1 MKRLYK
7 GVQDPTKRFLLV
19 GTDEE
24 AAEIQSELNGQG
36 IAPQIQ
42 SILPDAL
49 LNSLQNVDNVAAV
62 CCVPG
67 AIQKDDLITLY
78 QFCQEKKAV
87 LFFCTPGLS
96 ALQKNLEVRN
106 VGFLSLLSPLEDPLS
121 HWWNRLAKRLFDL
134 LVSGIFLLFIFPFI
148 YIISASFATEY
159 EITTRPMFIIP
170 QDVTLNAYKFIF
182 SSNKILQGFRNSIF
196 ITVCGTAINLFFT
209 VTMAY
214 ALSKKRLRGRN
225 FFLNMVI
232 ISMFFSGG
240 MIPGYIIIANVLNLK
255 NTFWAVLLPGAISS
269 YNLMIV
275 KNFFQGIPQELEESA
290 AIDGSTDIG
299 ILWKIVLPLSLPV
312 LATFGLF
319 YAVGH
324 WNAYFGAM
332 IYMTGAKE
340 KWPLQ
345 VLLRELIILANGSAG
360 DITNMDP
367 EFIQP
372 PEQSV
377 KMAVIVVSTVPIMCV
392 YPFLQKYFVKGVM
405 VGALKG

>member
-1 MKRLYK
+1 MSENMISPRTKKPMKISA
-7 GVQDPTKRFLLV
+7 GPV
-19 GTDEE
+19 G
-24 AAEIQSELNGQG
+24 Q
-36 IAPQIQ
+36 
-42 SILPDAL
+42 
-49 LNSLQNVDNVAAV
+49 NS
-62 CCVPG
+62 
-67 AIQKDDLITLY
+67 
-78 QFCQEKKAV
+78 
-87 LFFCTPGLS
+87 TPGS
-96 ALQKNLEVRN
+96 IAFNIFN
-106 VGFLSLLSPLEDPLS
+106 Y
-121 HWWNRLAKRLFDL
+121 LFVT
-134 LVSGIFLLFIFPFI
+134 LVAITTILPFI
-148 YIISASFATEY
+148 YLIGASFATEY
-159 EITTRPMFIIP
+159 EIATRPMFFIP
-170 QDVTLNAYKFIF
+170 RDVSLGAYQYIF
-182 SSNKILQGFRNSIF
+182 SSNKILRGFGNSLL
-196 ITVCGTAINLFFT
+196 ITVAGTAINLFFT

-214 ALSKKRLRGRN
+214 ALSKTRLRGRN

-232 ISMFFSGG
+232 FSMFFSGG
-240 MIPGYIIIANVLNLK
+240 MIPGYIIVANVLGLK
-255 NTFWAVLLPGAISS
+255 NTYWSVLLPGAISA

-290 AIDGSTDIG
+290 SIDGCTDLG

-345 VLLRELIILANGSAG
+345 VLLRELIIMSNGTAG
-360 DITNMDP
+360 DLTNMADD
-367 EFIQP
+367 FVQP
-372 PEQSV
+372 PEQSI

>member
-1 MKRLYK
+1 MSQTAISPKQK
-7 GVQDPTKRFLLV
+7 KMIISSGPV
-19 GTDEE
+19 GQNATVGSRIFD
-24 AAEIQSELNGQG
+24 ILNYLIVTI
-36 IAPQIQ
+36 IA
-42 SILPDAL
+42 L
-49 LNSLQNVDNVAAV
+49 
-62 CCVPG
+62 
-67 AIQKDDLITLY
+67 T
-78 QFCQEKKAV
+78 
-87 LFFCTPGLS
+87 T
-96 ALQKNLEVRN
+96 
-106 VGFLSLLSPLEDPLS
+106 
-121 HWWNRLAKRLFDL
+121 
-134 LVSGIFLLFIFPFI
+134 IFPFV
-148 YIISASFATEY
+148 YIIGASFATEY
-159 EITTRPMFIIP
+159 EIATRPMFIIP
-170 QDVTLNAYKFIF
+170 QNVSTAAYEYIF
-182 SSNKILQGFRNSIF
+182 SSNKILRGFGNSIF

-214 ALSKKRLRGRN
+214 ALSKTRLRGRN

-240 MIPGYIIIANVLNLK
+240 MIPGYIVVANILNLK
-255 NTFWAVLLPGAISS
+255 NTYWSVLLPGAISA

-290 AIDGSTDIG
+290 SMDGCTDMG
-299 ILWKIVLPLSLPV
+299 VLWKIVLPLSLSV

-332 IYMTGAKE
+332 IYMKTAKE

-345 VLLRELIILANGSAG
+345 VLLRELIILSSGTAG
-360 DITNMDP
+360 DMNNLDP

-377 KMAVIVVSTVPIMCV
+377 KMAVIVVSTVPIMMI

>member
-1 MKRLYK
+1 MKISS
-7 GVQDPTKRFLLV
+7 GPV
-19 GTDEE
+19 G
-24 AAEIQSELNGQG
+24 
-36 IAPQIQ
+36 
-42 SILPDAL
+42 
-49 LNSLQNVDNVAAV
+49 QNR
-62 CCVPG
+62 
-67 AIQKDDLITLY
+67 
-78 QFCQEKKAV
+78 
-87 LFFCTPGLS
+87 TPGS
-96 ALQKNLEVRN
+96 IAFNIFNYTFVT
-106 VGFLSLLSPLEDPLS
+106 
-121 HWWNRLAKRLFDL
+121 
-134 LVSGIFLLFIFPFI
+134 LVAIITIIPFI
-148 YIISASFATEY
+148 YLLGASFATEY
-159 EITTRPMFIIP
+159 EIATRPMFFIP
-170 QDVTLNAYKFIF
+170 QDVSTGAYEYIF
-182 SSNKILQGFRNSIF
+182 SSSKILRGFGNSLL
-196 ITVCGTAINLFFT
+196 ITAAGTLINLFFT

-214 ALSKKRLRGRN
+214 ALSKTRLRGRN

-232 ISMFFSGG
+232 FSMFFSGG
-240 MIPGYIIIANVLNLK
+240 MIPGYIVVANVLNLK
-255 NTFWAVLLPGAISS
+255 NTYWSVLLPGAISA
-269 YNLMIV
+269 YNMMIV

-290 AIDGSTDIG
+290 SIDGCNDLG

-345 VLLRELIILANGSAG
+345 VLLRELIIMSNGTAG
-360 DITNMDP
+360 DLTNMADD
-367 EFIQP
+367 FVQP

>member
-1 MKRLYK
+1 MKK
-7 GVQDPTKRFLLV
+7 KQMPESIIINGKDITTMKISSGPV
-19 GTDEE
+19 GQNATLGSRIFDVMNYL
-24 AAEIQSELNGQG
+24 IVTL
-36 IAPQIQ
+36 IA
-42 SILPDAL
+42 LT
-49 LNSLQNVDNVAAV
+49 
-62 CCVPG
+62 
-67 AIQKDDLITLY
+67 TL
-78 QFCQEKKAV
+78 
-87 LFFCTPGLS
+87 
-96 ALQKNLEVRN
+96 
-106 VGFLSLLSPLEDPLS
+106 
-121 HWWNRLAKRLFDL
+121 
-134 LVSGIFLLFIFPFI
+134 FPFI

-332 IYMTGAKE
+332 IYMTGAKG

>member
-1 MKRLYK
+1 MKKKTL
-7 GVQDPTKRFLLV
+7 P
-19 GTDEE
+19 E
-24 AAEIQSELNGQG
+24 
-36 IAPQIQ
+36 
-42 SILPDAL
+42 SILVNGKDITKMKISSGPVGQNATLGSRIFDVLNYLIVTLIAL
-49 LNSLQNVDNVAAV
+49 T
-62 CCVPG
+62 
-67 AIQKDDLITLY
+67 TL
-78 QFCQEKKAV
+78 
-87 LFFCTPGLS
+87 
-96 ALQKNLEVRN
+96 
-106 VGFLSLLSPLEDPLS
+106 
-121 HWWNRLAKRLFDL
+121 
-134 LVSGIFLLFIFPFI
+134 FPFI

-345 VLLRELIILANGSAG
+345 VLLRELIILANGSAC

>member
-1 MKRLYK
+1 MSKKKIPESIIINGKDITKMKIST
-7 GVQDPTKRFLLV
+7 GPV
-19 GTDEE
+19 GQNATLGSRIFDV
-24 AAEIQSELNGQG
+24 LNYLIVTL
-36 IAPQIQ
+36 IAV
-42 SILPDAL
+42 S
-49 LNSLQNVDNVAAV
+49 
-62 CCVPG
+62 
-67 AIQKDDLITLY
+67 TL
-78 QFCQEKKAV
+78 
-87 LFFCTPGLS
+87 
-96 ALQKNLEVRN
+96 
-106 VGFLSLLSPLEDPLS
+106 
-121 HWWNRLAKRLFDL
+121 
-134 LVSGIFLLFIFPFI
+134 FPFI

-170 QDVTLNAYKFIF
+170 QDVTVNAYEFIF
-182 SSNKILQGFRNSIF
+182 SSNKILRGFRNSIF

-225 FFLNMVI
+225 VFLNMVI

-240 MIPGYIIIANVLNLK
+240 MIPGYVIIANVLNLK
-255 NTFWAVLLPGAISS
+255 NPFWAVLLPGAISS

-290 AIDGSTDIG
+290 AIDGSTDLG

-367 EFIQP
+367 EFVQP

>member
-1 MKRLYK
+1 MKKKTLPESII
-7 GVQDPTKRFLLV
+7 VN
-19 GTDEE
+19 GTDITKMKISNGPVGQN
-24 AAEIQSELNGQG
+24 ATLGSRIFDVLNYLIVTL
-36 IAPQIQ
+36 IA
-42 SILPDAL
+42 LT
-49 LNSLQNVDNVAAV
+49 
-62 CCVPG
+62 
-67 AIQKDDLITLY
+67 TL
-78 QFCQEKKAV
+78 
-87 LFFCTPGLS
+87 
-96 ALQKNLEVRN
+96 
-106 VGFLSLLSPLEDPLS
+106 
-121 HWWNRLAKRLFDL
+121 
-134 LVSGIFLLFIFPFI
+134 FPFI

>member
-1 MKRLYK
+1 MRKKTLPESIIVNGKDITKMKISN
-7 GVQDPTKRFLLV
+7 GPV
-19 GTDEE
+19 GQNATLGSRIFDV
-24 AAEIQSELNGQG
+24 LNYLIVTL
-36 IAPQIQ
+36 IA
-42 SILPDAL
+42 LT
-49 LNSLQNVDNVAAV
+49 
-62 CCVPG
+62 
-67 AIQKDDLITLY
+67 TL
-78 QFCQEKKAV
+78 
-87 LFFCTPGLS
+87 
-96 ALQKNLEVRN
+96 
-106 VGFLSLLSPLEDPLS
+106 
-121 HWWNRLAKRLFDL
+121 
-134 LVSGIFLLFIFPFI
+134 FPFI